1 MLASSMPVLPR
12 LALAAFLVLG
22 VASQD
27 AHAKEP
33 AAATPT
39 RAVLLDPVAGSEAD
53 ARARQAL
60 FTYLTKHL
68 KARGFTVARSGTP
81 PVRLRPTLLRV
92 DVVRDRSGVEV
103 KVKTSVTL
111 VFHGLMDAG
120 FERTATVRAGSPKAD
135 ASRIT
140 SSALDAAAGALAQ
153 DVAERVA
160 EKK

>member
-1 MLASSMPVLPR
+1 MPVPPR
-12 LALAAFLVLG
+12 LALAAFLALG

-27 AHAKEP
+27 ARAKEP
-33 AAATPT
+33 AAARPAQ
-39 RAVLLDPVAGSEAD
+39 AVLLDPVAGSEAD
-53 ARARQAL
+53 AKARQAL

-68 KARGFTVARSGTP
+68 KARGLTVARSGSP

-92 DVVRDRSGVEV
+92 DVVRDRSSVEA
-103 KVKTSVTL
+103 KVKTSVAF
-111 VFHGLMDAG
+111 VFHGLIDAG

-135 ASRIT
+135 PYRIT
-140 SSALDAAAGALAQ
+140 LSALDAAAGALAQ